1 MLRLYLRTQLRVR
14 VVGVGGVG
22 GEGRG
27 EGMNINSEIATS
39 PGLFQRSVS
48 FIFAFQWN
56 YGNGGF
62 LCTFF
67 AHWRTLLFF

>member
-1 MLRLYLRTQLRVR
+1 MNTVACY
-14 VVGVGGVG
+14 GGGGGGG

-27 EGMNINSEIATS
+27 ERMNINNKIATS

-56 YGNGGF
+56 YRNGGF